1 MPPSLEARTLDYSP
15 GALCRMQSPAP
26 RTVLSPP
33 RLSWSFSL
41 ILLLIVT
48 IAPALAQAQVTGTIS
63 GRVFDGENGLPLE
76 NATVILVFPE
86 VGDGSESRQ
95 EIASSGPDG
104 DYEFDA
110 IPAGFYVLSFVKSGY
125 RASSVTNFEVL
136 ANQDNTADFPMPPQ
150 QMTTGGDVLALDAF
164 VVEADLAGDL
174 MSSLE
179 LRLDS
184 DQSLNLLSAEDLSK
198 FAASDVADALKR
210 VAGVNIVEGQFAV
223 VRGLEDRYTSTL
235 FNGAPIPSPDPDR
248 QSVQLDLFS
257 SDVVTNLVV
266 AKTFDASSPSNSAA
280 GSIDILTL
288 DYPDEFEFK
297 VSLGAGFEEGALDR
311 FLEFNPHSPVG
322 DEANPTDIVETD
334 TGVSFGGRFEAP
346 LIEREIRF
354 RGVVNRE
361 VDYRSFDGF
370 QESLEPRFLLG
381 NRGGLRVPQVPSDLA
396 EGRLSLSDGRFQE
409 LQSERQE
416 QWTVMAGLGFDLDDE
431 EKHTIDFTAFYTK
444 KNDETVRL
452 RENGYFPGFDY
463 SQLIQITNDEDDL
476 FDGLIELEG
485 TNATARNPVATRGS
499 ALAGQE
505 SRLRQEVSESPALGA
520 LWFASF
526 GNTISQLRERELQV
540 YQINGEHE
548 FDLLSG
554 LEVSWIA
561 NHATTG
567 QSDTTRGTR
576 YFYEACGWEPSNNC
590 PAGVSRRPAPTV
602 FPVTVDALG
611 PGRFFASGRSQGI
624 RISDINIDE
633 VQWFGRLDLDQS
645 FEPFDF
651 VTANLRAGVW
661 WEKSRRSVE
670 ARFVE
675 NATPAGSAAGEF
687 VVSDST
693 LQGLGSG
700 LISSI
705 DFSTGNRLGSNRSRR
720 EVASGYLSFKATLWD
735 DLDLLGGLRLE
746 KIDFLSENNPL
757 TGQQVLGRPGAFPTA
772 YLFFDRRDNPNP
784 LSAGG
789 EAIIASAEQ
798 APFNDQVLGLNPQIN
813 PATGFVDLLT
823 PEQILQAARGEIDE
837 LKVLPSVNL
846 AYRPIEGVT
855 LRLAYSETVARPSFR
870 ELGYYASVDTGS
882 GDQVVGN
889 PLLQLSDVLSY
900 DFRAEYVFGDVG
912 DLVAFSAFYKTID
925 DPIESIVVRDPN
937 NQEGGSE
944 ALFRTFFNNP
954 STARIWGIEV
964 EARKTIDFLRVLGLD
979 FPGIDFFEYFSFGGN
994 FSYFDAKVKRSPFE
1008 LTRAREAFLPTP
1020 GQPQVYTGLEPERR
1034 LFGQPKWIANADV
1047 SFDHPEWGTTVTL
1060 AFFAIS
1066 DILDAAGTTSLGPN
1080 SRFPERQFLDRY
1092 LDSFYQLDLVAN
1104 QRIWGGLSVKAS
1116 VKNLT
1121 NTTRRRIY
1129 DQEQTSQKYTERL
1142 RRFGRDWSF
1151 AVNYAYEF

>member
-1 MPPSLEARTLDYSP
+1 MNARRFERSLARRSAGPARRRIVQPIRFLHVCV
-15 GALCRMQSPAP
+15 ALMFALSS
-26 RTVLSPP
+26 VLA
-33 RLSWSFSL
+33 
-41 ILLLIVT
+41 T
-48 IAPALAQAQVTGTIS
+48 AQDTGTIS
-63 GRVFDGENGLPLE
+63 GRVFDGDNGLPLE
-76 NATVILVFPE
+76 NATVILVFPDAA
-86 VGDGSESRQ
+86 DGTDPRQ
-95 EIASSGPDG
+95 EIATSGPDG

-125 RASSVTNFEVL
+125 RASSITNFEVL
-136 ANQDNTADFPMPPQ
+136 AGQDNTADFPMPAQ
-150 QMTTGGDVLALDAF
+150 QVTAGGDVMELDAF

-174 MSSLE
+174 MNSLE
-179 LRLDS
+179 LRLES

-248 QSVQLDLFS
+248 QSIQLDLFP

-266 AKTFDASSPSNSAA
+266 AKTFDPNSPSNSAA
-280 GSIDILTL
+280 GSIDIMTL
-288 DYPDEFEFK
+288 DYPEQLEFK

-322 DEANPTDIVETD
+322 DESNQTDVVETD
-334 TGVSFGGRFEAP
+334 AGLSFGGRFQAP
-346 LIEREIRF
+346 IIERELRF
-354 RGVVNRE
+354 RGVFNHE

-370 QESLEPRFLLG
+370 QESREPRFLLG
-381 NRGGLRVPQVPSDLA
+381 NQGGLRVPQVPSDLA
-396 EGRLSLSDGRFQE
+396 AGRLSLSDGRFQE
-409 LQSERQE
+409 LQSEREE
-416 QWTVMAGLGFDLDDE
+416 QWTVLAGFGFDLDE
-431 EKHTIDFTAFYTK
+431 EQKHTLDFTAFYTK
-444 KNDETVRL
+444 KTDEVVRL
-452 RENGYFPGFDY
+452 RENGYFTGFDY
-463 SQLIQITNDEDDL
+463 SQLIQLTNDEDDL

-485 TNATARNPVATRGS
+485 TNSSAANPVATRGS

-505 SRLRQEVSESPALGA
+505 STLRTEVSESPALGA
-520 LWFASF
+520 LWFSSF
-526 GNTISQLRERELQV
+526 GSTISQERERELQV
-540 YQINGEHE
+540 YQFNGGHE

-554 LEVSWIA
+554 LDVSWIA
-561 NHATTG
+561 NHATTA
-567 QSDTTRGTR
+567 QSETTRGTR
-576 YFYEACGWEPSNNC
+576 FFYEPCGWESSNRC

-602 FPVTVDALG
+602 FPVTVEALG

-624 RISDINIDE
+624 TINDINIEE
-633 VQWFGRLDLDQS
+633 VQWFGRVDLDQS
-645 FEPFDF
+645 IEPFDF
-651 VTANLRAGVW
+651 VSANLRAGVW
-661 WEKSRRSVE
+661 WEKSRRSVD

-675 NATPAGSAAGEF
+675 NATPAGAAAGEF
-687 VVSDST
+687 AVSSPT
-693 LQGLGSG
+693 LQGLGSS

-705 DFSTGNRLGSNRSRR
+705 DLSAGNRLGSNRSRR
-720 EVASGYLSFKATLWD
+720 EITAGYLNLKATLWD

-746 KIDFLSENNPL
+746 KLEFLSENNPL
-757 TGQQVLGRPGAFPTA
+757 TGERVLGRPAAFPTA

-789 EAIIASAEQ
+789 EAIIANAPQ
-798 APFNDQVLGLNPQIN
+798 APFNDQVLGLNPAIN
-813 PATGFVDLLT
+813 PSTGFVDLLT
-823 PEQILQAARGEIDE
+823 PQQILDAARGEIDE
-837 LKVLPSVNL
+837 LKVLPSVSL
-846 AYRPIEGVT
+846 AYRPIEGLT
-855 LRLAYSETVARPSFR
+855 LRLGYSETVARPSFR

-889 PLLQLSDVLSY
+889 PLLQLSDVRSY

-937 NQEGGSE
+937 NQDGGSE

-964 EARKTIDFLRVLGLD
+964 EARKTIDFLPDLGLD
-979 FPGIDFFEYFSFGGN
+979 FLGVGLFEYLSIGGN

-1008 LTRAREAFLPTP
+1008 LTRAREAFIARQ
-1020 GQPQVYTGLEPERR
+1020 GEPQFYSGLEAERR
-1034 LFGQPKWIANADV
+1034 LFGQPEWIANADL
-1047 SFDHPEWGTTVTL
+1047 SFDHPDWGTTLTL

-1066 DILDAAGTTSLGPN
+1066 DILDSAGTTSLGPN
-1080 SRFPERQFLDRY
+1080 SVFAERQLLDRY
-1092 LDSFYQLDLVAN
+1092 LDSFYQLDLVAS

-1129 DQEQTSQKYTERL
+1129 DQQQTSQKYTERL

-1151 AVNYAYEF
+1151 AVSYSYEF